1 MRHGAIAQR
10 QSRVLTRPGS
20 LVQSQLALRM
30 ELENYPLT
38 KAVLDAFNK
47 VPGAH
52 TRIGR
57 IAARRWLLRKI
68 PPPFPTSIDTQ

>member
-1 MRHGAIAQR
+1 
-10 QSRVLTRPGS
+10 
-20 LVQSQLALRM
+20 M
-30 ELENYPLT
+30 ELDNYPLT

-47 VPGAH
+47 VPDAH
-52 TRIGR
+52 KRIGR